1 MAARAQNPDGPE
13 SNGAV
18 YTALSKSHQRA
29 GDDIGRMAT
38 KPPARLPPAYD
49 ALRVGIALFDPID
62 ATVASANER
71 LESLVGYSTEELRDL
86 SVGRYTANTY
96 RFSESE
102 FADRLREATA
112 GDSPEFTWRVKRSDG
127 ELVWVRVS
135 LSEWRGDGGRGDDEN
150 GPGNEAAESLVLAE
164 IRDITEHYA
173 ASRRETLF
181 WRVLRHNLRNEA
193 NKIIGYTGEILR
205 TTDDEEVRDAAASA
219 RSAATGLGAIATS
232 VKEIQQAVSRSE
244 TSRSYRLAVD
254 AVRDVVAALEP
265 SYPDA
270 EFVVAERRPMW
281 VHVDAAFDHALRHAI
296 ENAVRHAADPGPT
309 VEVTVRPSPNTGRV
323 EIRVADANPHIPKA
337 ETDALDAFG
346 EVTSTR
352 HGTGVG
358 LFVMKWCIE
367 SLGGELEFERR
378 EPRGNVVRLYL
389 PARGRPGLS
398 A

>member
-1 MAARAQNPDGPE
+1 MAA
-13 SNGAV
+13 
-18 YTALSKSHQRA
+18 
-29 GDDIGRMAT
+29 
-38 KPPARLPPAYD
+38 KPHARLPPAYD
-49 ALRVGIALFDPID
+49 SLRVGIALFDVAD
-62 ATVASANER
+62 GTVESANDR
-71 LESLVGYSTEELRDL
+71 LESLVGYSTAELRGL

-102 FADRLREATA
+102 FADRLREAAA
-112 GDSPEFTWRVKRSDG
+112 GGSPEFTWRIKRRDG

-135 LSEWRGDGGRGDDEN
+135 LSPWSGDRGLENDADRRTDGDGERETGARR
-150 GPGNEAAESLVLAE
+150 VLAE
-164 IRDITEHYA
+164 VRDISEHYA
-173 ASRRETLF
+173 ASRREALF

-205 TTDDEEVRDAAASA
+205 TTDDDGVREAAADA
-219 RSAATGLGAIATS
+219 REAAVGLGGVATS

-244 TSRSYRLAVD
+244 PPRSHRRA
-254 AVRDVVAALEP
+254 AAAARDVVAALEP

-270 EFVVAERRPMW
+270 EFVVDERRPMW
-281 VHVDAAFDHALRHAI
+281 IHVDAAFDHALRHAV
-296 ENAVRHAADPGPT
+296 ENAVRHADEPDPT

-323 EIRVADANPHIPKA
+323 EIRVVDANPHIPEA
-337 ETDALDAFG
+337 EVDALDAFG
-346 EVTSTR
+346 EVTNTR

-378 EPRGNVVRLYL
+378 DPRGNVVRLYL
-389 PARGRPGLS
+389 PARERPAPS

>member
-1 MAARAQNPDGPE
+1 MAATP
-13 SNGAV
+13 
-18 YTALSKSHQRA
+18 H
-29 GDDIGRMAT
+29 
-38 KPPARLPPAYD
+38 ARLPPSYD
-49 ALRVGIALFDPID
+49 ALRVGVALFDPAD
-62 ATVASANER
+62 ATVVSANDR
-71 LESLVGYSTEELRDL
+71 LESLVGYPTERLREL

-96 RFSESE
+96 RFSATE
-102 FADRLREATA
+102 FADRLREAAT
-112 GDSPEFTWRVKRSDG
+112 GGSPEFTWRIKRADG

-135 LSEWRGDGGRGDDEN
+135 LSPWVGDDGRERGDDGGNRSGDGRERDERERDGG
-150 GPGNEAAESLVLAE
+150 GPASRVLAE
-164 IRDITEHYA
+164 VRDISEHYA

-193 NKIIGYTGEILR
+193 NKIIGYTGEILQA
-205 TTDDEEVRDAAASA
+205 TTDDAVREAAADA
-219 RSAATGLGAIATS
+219 REAAAGLGGVATS

-244 TSRSYRLAVD
+244 TPRSYRLAAD
-254 AVRDVVAALEP
+254 AVREVVTALEP

-270 EFVVAERRPMW
+270 EFVVEERRPMW
-281 VHVDAAFDHALRHAI
+281 VHVDAAFDHALRHAV
-296 ENAVRHAADPGPT
+296 ENAVQHAAEPSPT

-323 EIRVADANPHIPKA
+323 EIRVADANPHIPSA
-337 ETDALDAFG
+337 EIDALDAFG

>member
-1 MAARAQNPDGPE
+1 
-13 SNGAV
+13 
-18 YTALSKSHQRA
+18 
-29 GDDIGRMAT
+29 MAT
-38 KPPARLPPAYD
+38 RPHARLPPAYD
-49 ALRVGIALFDPID
+49 ALRVGIALFDPAD
-62 ATVASANER
+62 ATVASANGR
-71 LESLVGYSTEELRDL
+71 LESLVGYPTEELRDL
-86 SVGRYTANTY
+86 PVGRYTANTY

-102 FADRLREATA
+102 FAERLRDATA
-112 GDSPEFTWRVKRSDG
+112 GDSPEFTWRIKRSDG

-135 LSEWRGDGGRGDDEN
+135 LSEWRGDGDRGEGGQDDHGN
-150 GPGNEAAESLVLAE
+150 GPGNEVAERLVLAE
-164 IRDITEHYA
+164 LRDITEHYA

-205 TTDDEEVRDAAASA
+205 GTDDGDVRAAAASA
-219 RSAATGLGAIATS
+219 RSAATGLGAVATS

-244 TSRSYRLAVD
+244 TSRSYRFAAD

-270 EFVVAERRPMW
+270 EFLVTERRPMR

-296 ENAVRHAADPGPT
+296 ENAARHAADPEPT

-389 PARGRPGLS
+389 PPRERSGAS
-398 A
+398 V

>member
-1 MAARAQNPDGPE
+1 MAATP
-13 SNGAV
+13 
-18 YTALSKSHQRA
+18 H
-29 GDDIGRMAT
+29 
-38 KPPARLPPAYD
+38 ARLPPSYD
-49 ALRVGIALFDPID
+49 ALRVGAALFDAAD
-62 ATVASANER
+62 ATVESANDR
-71 LESLVGYSTEELRDL
+71 LESLTGYSTEQLRELTVD
-86 SVGRYTANTY
+86 RYTANTY
-96 RFSESE
+96 RFSAAE
-102 FADRLREATA
+102 FADRLCEAAA
-112 GDSPEFTWRVKRSDG
+112 GGSPEFTWRIKRADG

-135 LSEWRGDGGRGDDEN
+135 LSPWRGDGGQERDGEGDET
-150 GPGNEAAESLVLAE
+150 AAEHVLAE
-164 IRDITEHYA
+164 VRDISEHYA

-193 NKIIGYTGEILR
+193 NKIIGHTGEILR
-205 TTDDEEVRDAAASA
+205 ATDDDAVRDPAADA
-219 RSAATGLGAIATS
+219 REAAMGLGAVATS

-244 TSRSYRLAVD
+244 TPRTHRLAAD
-254 AVRDVVAALEP
+254 AVRDVVAAIEP

-281 VHVDAAFDHALRHAI
+281 VHVDAAFDHALRHAV
-296 ENAVRHAADPGPT
+296 ENAVRHADEPEPT

-323 EIRVADANPHIPKA
+323 EIRVADANPHIPA
-337 ETDALDAFG
+337 VEVDALDAFG
-346 EVTSTR
+346 EVTNTR

-389 PARGRPGLS
+389 PARGRPALS

>member
-1 MAARAQNPDGPE
+1 MAA
-13 SNGAV
+13 
-18 YTALSKSHQRA
+18 
-29 GDDIGRMAT
+29 
-38 KPPARLPPAYD
+38 KPHARLPPAYD
-49 ALRVGIALFDPID
+49 ALRVGIALFDPTD

-135 LSEWRGDGGRGDDEN
+135 LSEWRGEGGRSGGGRNGSSRGDGGRGDDGN
-150 GPGNEAAESLVLAE
+150 GPGNEAVERLVLAE
-164 IRDITEHYA
+164 VRDITEHYA

-219 RSAATGLGAIATS
+219 RSAATGLGGVATS

-244 TSRSYRLAVD
+244 RSRSYRLAVD
-254 AVRDVVAALEP
+254 AVRDVVAALEQ
-265 SYPDA
+265 SYPNA

-281 VHVDAAFDHALRHAI
+281 IRVDAAFDHALRHAI

-323 EIRVADANPHIPKA
+323 EIRVADRNPHIPET

-378 EPRGNVVRLYL
+378 EPRGNVVRFYL
-389 PARGRPGLS
+389 PPREQPGPS

>member
-1 MAARAQNPDGPE
+1 MAA
-13 SNGAV
+13 
-18 YTALSKSHQRA
+18 
-29 GDDIGRMAT
+29 
-38 KPPARLPPAYD
+38 KPHARLPPAYD
-49 ALRVGIALFDPID
+49 SLRVGIALFD
-62 ATVASANER
+62 AAAGTVESANDR
-71 LESLVGYSTEELRDL
+71 LESLVGYSTAELRGL

-96 RFSESE
+96 RFSEPE
-102 FADRLREATA
+102 FADRLREAAA
-112 GDSPEFTWRVKRSDG
+112 GGSPVFTWRIKRADG

-135 LSEWRGDGGRGDDEN
+135 LSPWRGEAEGETDAVRGDGGSGA
-150 GPGNEAAESLVLAE
+150 EAETTARHVLAE
-164 IRDITEHYA
+164 VRDITDHYA

-193 NKIIGYTGEILR
+193 NKIIGYTGEVLR
-205 TTDDEEVRDAAASA
+205 TTDDDGVREAAADA
-219 RSAATGLGAIATS
+219 REAAVGLGGVATS

-244 TSRSYRLAVD
+244 TPRTNRLAAD

-265 SYPDA
+265 SHPDA

-281 VHVDAAFDHALRHAI
+281 VHVDAAFDHALRHAV
-296 ENAVRHAADPGPT
+296 ENAVRHADEPEPT

-323 EIRVADANPHIPKA
+323 EIRVADANPHIPSV
-337 ETDALDAFG
+337 EVDALDAFG
-346 EVTSTR
+346 EVTNTR

-389 PARGRPGLS
+389 PARERPALS